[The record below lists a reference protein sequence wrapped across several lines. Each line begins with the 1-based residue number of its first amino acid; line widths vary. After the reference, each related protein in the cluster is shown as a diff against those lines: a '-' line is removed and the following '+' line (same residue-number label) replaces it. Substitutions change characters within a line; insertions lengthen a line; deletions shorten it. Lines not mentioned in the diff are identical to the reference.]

1 MALGRIIGKVS
12 TGRFSF
18 KIEGEAKKFDYL
30 KVPHNEAGNVLC
42 QIYEIEHSKE
52 GTIADCVV
60 VGVRDKAGILR
71 GLRFPFDPGTEVE
84 RADDDFVREMLGL
97 HSSKNSAYIGVL
109 DGRENLKVYL
119 DLNKLITKHIFVTGK
134 SGSGKSYSAAVILE
148 ELLDN
153 KVPLVI
159 IDPHGEY
166 NALGYPSAEK
176 DKVVKFGLEPK
187 GYLRQIQEFSPDIE
201 ANPDAKPLKLNS
213 KNLTPTELIQMLPAK
228 LSSSQLGVLYS
239 ALKNL
244 GGNANFN
251 ELVFE
256 LEISEESSSKWTL
269 INMLEYIKKLNLL
282 SDNPTLPSELVQKD
296 KCSVINLRGI
306 PPEVQEVIVYKI
318 VNDLFMERKKNN
330 IPPFFLVLEEA
341 QNYCPERSFGEAK
354 SSPII
359 RQVTA
364 EGRKFGMGMCVI
376 SQRPSRLDKSVI
388 SQVSTQIIM
397 KVSNPHDIKSLGN
410 SIEGI
415 TAETECEIKNI
426 PVGTALVT
434 GVIDLP
440 LFVKIRP
447 RRTKHGGESV
457 NILSMPEFTVKSD
470 DAVGDMML
478 LIQPKITAKDIQL
491 MDGIKVKTVLSPC
504 AMMLCTQG
512 KDEFNLLV
520 DMNSGKIITDVEA
533 GKGQSL
539 LDLSLEELSP
549 QQGRIFITAMSLG
562 KFKPAELFA
571 KSGVQ
576 FSDLYDLIM
585 VLVKKGYLVKEGEA
599 YFVSDS
605 LKLFSELKKFAL
617 YDRPVFGRVAFESKQ
632 ESKYKLETVKEII
645 SRFAEIKSLK
655 ECWLVKYAR

>member
-1 MALGRIIGKVS
+1 MALGRILGKVS

-18 KIEGEAKKFDYL
+18 KIEGDARKFDYL
-30 KVPHNEAGNVLC
+30 KVPHSEAGNVLA
-42 QIYEIEHSKE
+42 QIYEIQHTRE

-60 VGVRDKAGILR
+60 IGYRDSANILK
-71 GLRFPFDPGTEVE
+71 GLRYPFEPGCEVVY
-84 RADDDFVREMLGL
+84 ADDEFVTNILGL
-97 HSSKNSAYIGVL
+97 DSSKNAAYIGVL
-109 DGRENLKVYL
+109 DGRENLKVYM
-119 DLNKLITKHIFVTGK
+119 DLNKLITKHVFVTGK
-134 SGSGKSYSAAVILE
+134 SGSGKSYSVAVILE
-148 ELLDN
+148 ELLEN
-153 KVPLVI
+153 KVPMVI

-166 NALGYPSAEK
+166 SALSYPSAEK
-176 DKVVKFGLEPK
+176 DKLKKAGIDTK

-201 ANPDAKPLKLNS
+201 ANPNAKPLRLNS
-213 KNLTPTELIQMLPAK
+213 KNLTPTELVQMLPAK

-251 ELVFE
+251 ELIFE
-256 LEISEESSSKWTL
+256 LEVTEESSSKWTL
-269 INMLEYIKKLNLL
+269 IHMLEYIKKLNLL
-282 SDNPTLPSELVQKD
+282 SENPTLPAELVQKD

-318 VNDLFMERKKNN
+318 VHDLFDERKKNN

-354 SSPII
+354 SSPVI

-364 EGRKFGMGMCVI
+364 EGRKFGMGMCII
-376 SQRPSRLDKSVI
+376 SQRPSRVDKSVI

-397 KVSNPHDIKSLGN
+397 KVTNPHDVKAIGN

-415 TAETECEIKNI
+415 TAETENEVKDI

-440 LFVKIRP
+440 LFFKIRP
-447 RRTKHGGESV
+447 RRTKHGGEAV
-457 NILSMPEFTVKSD
+457 NILSMPAKE
-470 DAVGDMML
+470 DAVSDMLL
-478 LIQPKITAKDIQL
+478 LIQPKISSKDIEL
-491 MDGIKVKTVLSPC
+491 MEGIKVKSMISPC
-504 AMMLCTQG
+504 LMLLCSQG
-512 KDEFNLLV
+512 KDEFNMLV
-520 DMNSGKIITDVEA
+520 DMNSGKLVTNVET
-533 GKGQSL
+533 GEGTSFL
-539 LDLSLEELSP
+539 NLSLEELSP
-549 QQGRIFITAMSLG
+549 QQGRIFSTALSLG

-585 VLVKKGYLVKEGEA
+585 VLVKKGYLDKEGDTYRISE
-599 YFVSDS
+599 SI
-605 LKLFSELKKFAL
+605 KGFSELKKFAF
-617 YDRPVFGRVAFESKQ
+617 YDKPGFARFEGNAKLDSR
-632 ESKYKLETVKEII
+632 YKPEQVKDII

-655 ECWLVKYAR
+655 ECWLVKYTK